1 MISQRDFQVLSNLI
15 RRDVAGRFK
24 GSFFGLGWALLTPL
38 LTLSVFTLMFGSVF
52 GVKWAAASANQNHSV
67 GFFALALFCGLMFFN
82 FYAEVLSK
90 SPGAI
95 LNNATFVKKIVFPI
109 EILPAV
115 VTGSAMVQLG
125 ISLVVLLV
133 FTLIITGS
141 LSPYILLAPLTIVPF
156 VLMVQGLA
164 WVLAALGVYFRDI
177 SQMIG
182 PILTASMFLSPMFT
196 PRTSMPEW
204 LRPWVVLNPLTVPIE
219 NFRNVVLMDTP
230 PSWQALAIYFCVA
243 LIVAMLGRLFFEKTR
258 GGFADVL

>member
-1 MISQRDFQVLSNLI
+1 MIRKRDIQVLSNLI
-15 RRDVAGRFK
+15 RRDLTSRFK
-24 GSFFGLGWALLTPL
+24 GSFFGIGWSLLTPL
-38 LTLSVFTLMFGSVF
+38 LTLSVFTVMFGSVF
-52 GVKWAAASANQNHSV
+52 GVKWAASANQDHSV

-125 ISLVVLLV
+125 ISLAVLLV

-141 LSPYILLAPLTIVPF
+141 LSPCILLTPLTIVPF
-156 VLMVQGLA
+156 VLLVQGVA

-177 SQMIG
+177 NQMIG
-182 PILTASMFLSPMFT
+182 PILTTSMFLSPMFT

-219 NFRNVVLMDTP
+219 NFRAVVLMNTL
-230 PSWQALAIYFCVA
+230 PSWWALAVYFCVA
-243 LIVAMLGRLFFEKTR
+243 LTVAVLGRLFFEKTR
-258 GGFADVL
+258 GGFADVI